1 MTPVIKMEDVT
12 LSFPRRISPIQTILT
27 MFNRSSRPS
36 HYGLKK
42 VNLEVKKGE
51 IIGVIGRNGSGKST
65 LLRVMAGIYT
75 PDQGVSKAAGR
86 ISLLAGLG
94 IGFGPHLDG
103 RENAMLYGSILGFSE
118 SEMNSRMEEIIE
130 FSELGDFIDQPL
142 RTYSSG
148 MKARLGLSV
157 ASSLNPD
164 ILLIDEVLGV
174 GDPLF
179 KEKSA
184 KKIMEMVEEAGTVVI
199 VSHSFGLMK
208 SICDKIVLMDGGEIV
223 EFGEPEVAMRKYR
236 ELEKGD

>member
-1 MTPVIKMEDVT
+1 MTSVITMENVT
-12 LSFPRRISPIQTILT
+12 LSFPRSISPLRTLLT
-27 MFNRSSRPS
+27 LFNRSSRPS
-36 HYGLKK
+36 HFGLK
-42 VNLEVKKGE
+42 EVDLDIKRGE

-65 LLRVMAGIYT
+65 LLRIIAGIYT
-75 PDQGVSKAAGR
+75 PDSGVSKVAGR

-94 IGFGPHLDG
+94 IGFSPHLDG

-118 SEMNSRMEEIIE
+118 AEMRSRMEEVVE

-148 MKARLGLSV
+148 MKARLGLAV

-174 GDPLF
+174 GDPMF

-184 KKIMEMVEEAGTVVI
+184 NRIMEMVEEAGTVVI
-199 VSHSFGLMK
+199 VSHSFGLLK
-208 SICDKIVLMDGGEIV
+208 NICDKIVLMEGGEIV
-223 EFGEPEVAMRKYR
+223 AFGEPEVALRKYR

>member
-1 MTPVIKMEDVT
+1 MTPVIKMEGVS
-12 LSFPRRISPIQTILT
+12 LSFPRSISPIRTMLTI
-27 MFNRSSRPS
+27 FNRSSRPS
-36 HYGLKK
+36 HYGLKD
-42 VNLEVKKGE
+42 VDLEVNKGE

-65 LLRVMAGIYT
+65 LLRVIAGIYT
-75 PDQGVSKAAGR
+75 PDAGTSVAAGR

-94 IGFGPHLDG
+94 IGFSPHLDG

-118 SEMNSRMEEIIE
+118 EEMRSRMEEIVD

-184 KKIMEMVEEAGTVVI
+184 KRIMDMVDEAGTVVI
-199 VSHSFGLMK
+199 VSHSFGLLK
-208 SICDKIVLMDGGEIV
+208 NICDRIVLMEGGEIV
-223 EFGEPEVAMRKYR
+223 EVSEPDSAMRRYR